1 MTYHLKLPNFSNHQ
15 LNFAIRICYFYTK
28 NQIYTSLSI
37 ITFFQ
42 LFLKFF
48 AYLISKLCFNF
59 EKVKAHLSKIIDHI
73 CSIKFFLIFMKN
85 FVS

>member
-1 MTYHLKLPNFSNHQ
+1 MTYHLKLPSFSNHQ

-42 LFLKFF
+42 LFLK
-48 AYLISKLCFNF
+48 KT
-59 EKVKAHLSKIIDHI
+59 IDDR
-73 CSIKFFLIFMKN
+73 SIKAIPY
-85 FVS
+85 